1 MQLSPLSN
9 SPASS
14 NPASV
19 TANAP
24 GPNEGN
30 SSDTQTR
37 LVSPHTTTILV
48 WICRIIVGSTF
59 VVSGISKTIDLWG
72 VVYKID
78 QYLAVWQ
85 MPMPHGVVF
94 TGATALA
101 AVEFLLGFL
110 LITGSYKRTCAWLI
124 GLIMAGMLPLTLYIM
139 IADPVADC
147 GCFGDMWVISNT
159 ATFLKNVVLT
169 ALVIYLI
176 LRNSSLP
183 GLFTT
188 YSQWLVAVIA
198 IIYVLLIAIFGYNI
212 QPLIDFRP
220 YPVGTPIG
228 ELARNSGDGYI
239 PEYIFV
245 YEKDGVRR
253 DFTED
258 SIPDDSWV
266 FVERKEKPAEG
277 NISHDSIGYDGMI
290 TVYDENGDDATADAI
305 SAEGEEILL
314 LIPDL
319 HGIDVS
325 STYLINE
332 IDRHINSRGG
342 TMAAIIAADSE
353 GVDMWRDLSMASYPI
368 YTSEDTSI
376 KEIARGSIAVV
387 YLSDGIIRW
396 KRTLSSIDSEIFEHP
411 GPDTLASLG
420 FSGKTIMLTLTMFFC
435 GLELFLWILDRSGR
449 AVKLH
454 FTRRNQKK

>member
-1 MQLSPLSN
+1 
-9 SPASS
+9 
-14 NPASV
+14 
-19 TANAP
+19 
-24 GPNEGN
+24 
-30 SSDTQTR
+30 
-37 LVSPHTTTILV
+37 
-48 WICRIIVGSTF
+48 
-59 VVSGISKTIDLWG
+59 
-72 VVYKID
+72 
-78 QYLAVWQ
+78 
-85 MPMPHGVVF
+85 
-94 TGATALA
+94 
-101 AVEFLLGFL
+101 
-110 LITGSYKRTCAWLI
+110 
-124 GLIMAGMLPLTLYIM
+124 
-139 IADPVADC
+139 
-147 GCFGDMWVISNT
+147 
-159 ATFLKNVVLT
+159 
-169 ALVIYLI
+169 
-176 LRNSSLP
+176 
-183 GLFTT
+183 
-188 YSQWLVAVIA
+188 
-198 IIYVLLIAIFGYNI
+198 
-212 QPLIDFRP
+212 
-220 YPVGTPIG
+220 
-228 ELARNSGDGYI
+228 
-239 PEYIFV
+239 
-245 YEKDGVRR
+245 
-253 DFTED
+253 
-258 SIPDDSWV
+258 
-266 FVERKEKPAEG
+266 
-277 NISHDSIGYDGMI
+277 MI

-420 FSGKTIMLTLTMFFC
+420 FSGKTIMLTLTMFFY

>member
-14 NPASV
+14 NPAPV

-24 GPNEGN
+24 GPTEGN

-37 LVSPHTTTILV
+37 LVSPRTTILV

-72 VVYKID
+72 FVYKID

-176 LRNSSLP
+176 LRNSSVP

-228 ELARNSGDGYI
+228 ELARNSGDGY
-239 PEYIFV
+239 
-245 YEKDGVRR
+245 
-253 DFTED
+253 
-258 SIPDDSWV
+258 
-266 FVERKEKPAEG
+266 
-277 NISHDSIGYDGMI
+277 IGYDGMI

-342 TMAAIIAADSE
+342 TMAAIIAADSD
-353 GVDMWRDLSMASYPI
+353 GVDMWRDLSMASYSI